1 MTRSPEGHQGP
12 DIMWAP
18 WRMAYISGEHD
29 HGFEGPRCV
38 FCTLPAQDDDRRS
51 YILHRGE
58 HCFVIMNLYP
68 YNNGHLMVVPY
79 AHVDSLLALD
89 PATTTEMMGLT
100 QMAQTVLAG
109 AMNPHGFNVGMNQ
122 GRAAGAGIADHV
134 HLHILPRWV
143 GDTNFMPAIGD
154 TRILPQHMDDTY
166 DLLKPGFTV

>member
-1 MTRSPEGHQGP
+1 MTTPGDRRGP

-18 WRMAYISGEHD
+18 WRMAYIAAEHD

-38 FCTLPAQDDDRRS
+38 FCDLPARRDDERS

-58 HCFVIMNLYP
+58 RCFVIMNLYP

-79 AHVDSLLALD
+79 AHLDSLLLLD
-89 PATTTEMMGLT
+89 DDTLTEMMTLARR
-100 QMAQTVLAG
+100 AQSVVAE
-109 AMNPHGFNVGMNQ
+109 AMRPQGFNVGMNQ

-143 GDTNFMPAIGD
+143 GDTNFMPALGD
-154 TRILPQHMDDTY
+154 TRVMPQHLDDTY
-166 DLLKPGFTV
+166 ALLRPGFTT